1 MVYTAQHHN
10 TIGTKYSANNYY
22 RRIMLLQKLL
32 SPFRRAINDYDLIR
46 PGDKV
51 AVGVSGGKDS
61 MALLQLLRAYQRF
74 SDRPFEL
81 MAITIDL
88 GFEEGI
94 YAPITQ
100 YCADNDIPY
109 HIEHTDIGEIIFDIR
124 KESNPCSLCTKMR
137 RGALNTILKQHGCN
151 KLALGHHLNDVVE
164 TFMLSL
170 FHEGR
175 LSSFAPISYM
185 DRSDVTVIR
194 PMVYLHERELTALAR
209 NLPVV
214 ANPCPADKHTERE
227 SMKSILR
234 TLQADYPDIDNR
246 FARAIMNPD
255 RYNLWDNVLSD
266 YNKQYYAVHPEKNP
280 ANNVDTAVNTTDSE

>member
-1 MVYTAQHHN
+1 
-10 TIGTKYSANNYY
+10 
-22 RRIMLLQKLL
+22 MLLQKLL

-61 MALLQLLRAYQRF
+61 MALLQLLRAYQKF

-94 YAPITQ
+94 YEPITQ

-109 HIEHTDIGEIIFDIR
+109 HIEHTDIGQIIFDIR
-124 KESNPCSLCTKMR
+124 KEPNPCSLCTKMR

-151 KLALGHHLNDVVE
+151 KLALGHHMNDVVE

-175 LSSFAPISYM
+175 LSSFAPIAYM

-194 PMVYLHERELTALAR
+194 PMVYLQERDLTALAR

-214 ANPCPADKHTERE
+214 PNPCPADKHTERE
-227 SMKSILR
+227 SMKNILR
-234 TLQADYPDIDNR
+234 TLHQSYPDIDNR

-255 RYNLWDNVLSD
+255 RYNLWDNVLED

-280 ANNVDTAVNTTDSE
+280 ANNVDTADATDNAEECD

>member
-1 MVYTAQHHN
+1 
-10 TIGTKYSANNYY
+10 
-22 RRIMLLQKLL
+22 MLLQKLL
-32 SPFRRAINDYDLIR
+32 SPLRRAINDYDLIR
-46 PGDKV
+46 PGDKI

-61 MALLQLLRAYQRF
+61 MALLQLLKAYQRF
-74 SDRPFEL
+74 SDRPFE
-81 MAITIDL
+81 MVAITIDL
-88 GFEEGI
+88 GFEKGI
-94 YAPITQ
+94 YAPIEQ
-100 YCADNDIPY
+100 YCTDNEIPY

-137 RGALNTILKQHGCN
+137 RGALNTLLKQLGCN

-194 PMVYLHERELTALAR
+194 PMVYLHERDLTALAR
-209 NLPVV
+209 HLPVV

-227 SMKSILR
+227 SMKNILA
-234 TLQADYPDIDNR
+234 TLNTTYPEMDKR
-246 FARAIMNPD
+246 FARAIMNPN
-255 RYNLWDNVLSD
+255 RYNLWDNVLED
-266 YNKQYYAVHPEKNP
+266 YNKQYYAVHPELDP
-280 ANNVDTAVNTTDSE
+280 NNKQTDSN